1 MTTATTSTQLS
12 VDRPGDGERPTVR
25 DQVVV
30 EGWAWAPDGPP
41 QLTVTIGGRPA
52 EVVPSGWRP
61 DVTAALGIEEIRGYV
76 AMGSTAGLPAGP
88 AEVVVTA
95 TGSDGVTVERRRV
108 VEVTTDP
115 GRRQGRPRPWAG
127 FTERLDPRVAPGS
140 LTHVEHVA
148 RYRWTAPLAEGA
160 DVLDAACGV
169 GYGAHLLSR
178 AGARTVTGIDAF
190 AGAIIEAR
198 EQAHAGLEFILGD
211 LLDLP
216 FADAS
221 FDLVVCFEAIEHI
234 AEQDRL
240 LDELK
245 RVLRPGGVLAIS
257 TPVPGA
263 ISVHNPHHVAEIDS
277 LQLEALLRARFA
289 HVDLRWQH
297 SAQASVID
305 LAPGDEPAVVSPP
318 LAWTAGPTEPLY
330 AVALAGDEPL
340 TTLAPTGALAAG
352 LDIGALVSQTYTTA
366 DDLAETQAMLTAER
380 ARAVRAEHAYAAL
393 EQKHA
398 EALEAARVAAAAPAP
413 DLSPPPPT
421 AAPAPPPPPAPRPL
435 RSRVRRVAKRG
446 IKAIGRRWPE

>member
-1 MTTATTSTQLS
+1 MTTVTTSTQLS

-25 DQVVV
+25 DQVIV
-30 EGWAWAPDGPP
+30 EGWAWSPDGPP
-41 QLTVTIGGRPA
+41 QLTVTVGGRPS

-61 DVTAALGIEEIRGYV
+61 DVTAALGIGEIRGFV
-76 AMGSTAGLPAGP
+76 AMGSTTGLPAGP

-95 TGSDGVTVERRRV
+95 TAADGITVEHRRV

-127 FTERLDPRVAPGS
+127 FTERLDPRVSPGS

-148 RYRWTAPLAEGA
+148 RYRWTAPLADGA

-169 GYGAHLLSR
+169 GYGAHMLSR

-277 LQLEALLRARFA
+277 GQLEALLRARFA

-305 LAPGDEPAVVSPP
+305 LAPGDGPAVVSPP
-318 LAWTAGPTEPLY
+318 LVWTAGPTEPLY
-330 AVALAGDEPL
+330 AVALAGDE
-340 TTLAPTGALAAG
+340 TLPALEPTGALAAG
-352 LDIGALVSQTYTTA
+352 LDIGALVSQTYATA
-366 DDLAETQAMLTAER
+366 DELAETQARLTAEHARAERAEQAFRALEGKHAAAIEAER
-380 ARAVRAEHAYAAL
+380 ARAEQRLADAVR
-393 EQKHA
+393 
-398 EALEAARVAAAAPAP
+398 EAAATV
-413 DLSPPPPT
+413 
-421 AAPAPPPPPAPRPL
+421 PPPPPPPVPL
-435 RSRVRRVAKRG
+435 SSHVRRAAKRG
-446 IKAIGRRWPE
+446 VRAIGRRWPE